1 MKRALV
7 VVYSHVEFYPPT
19 INAIEVLS
27 EKYDDVIILHRNT
40 KVKKYIFADN
50 VKEFISGDFVSINDT
65 QIKSY
70 WWKLK
75 SFFSFCKLFYKLI
88 KDYKPGLIL
97 IYDPIPLLSYKII
110 QTFVNVDAKT
120 WYHNH
125 DLLTENNVKRFS
137 ISWFA
142 MLNEKSFI
150 HNVDVFSLPT
160 QLRMMY
166 FNSNNI
172 SLLPNYPSL
181 KLISKINNISKPKL
195 ESDKFKIIYQG
206 VISEGHGIEEI
217 IMSASIIQ
225 NIEFSIVGFY
235 NDDYLVKLRELINTC
250 NVDSKVKI
258 YPFFDDYK
266 SLLTFTSEHDIGVGL
281 YMSNNE
287 MNKTMGTASNKI
299 FEYIAC
305 GLVVLLN
312 DTPFYRD
319 LFKSNDCIFFTEIN
333 QNAITNSIQSIIL
346 NKIKLNCNSSISF
359 EKDFYFEKQ
368 FLPILESLNDSI

>member
-27 EKYDDVIILHRNT
+27 DKYDEVIILHRNT

-75 SFFSFCKLFYKLI
+75 SFFSFCKSFYRLI
-88 KDYKPGLIL
+88 KNYKPDLIL
-97 IYDPIPLLSYKII
+97 IYDPIPLLSFKII
-110 QTFVNVDAKT
+110 QLFTNIKAKT

-125 DLLTENNVKRFS
+125 DLLTEKNVKRFS

-142 MLNEKSFI
+142 MLNEKTFI
-150 HNVDVFSLPT
+150 HNVDVFSLPSK
-160 QLRMMY
+160 LRMTY
-166 FNSNNI
+166 FNSDKI

-181 KLISKINNISKPKL
+181 KLITKINYFNKIKSDSSKL
-195 ESDKFKIIYQG
+195 KIIYQG
-206 VISEGHGIEEI
+206 MISEGHGIEEI
-217 IMSASIIQ
+217 IIATSEIR

-235 NDDYLVKLRELINTC
+235 NDDYINKLRGLIDTYDVN
-250 NVDSKVKI
+250 SKVKI

-266 SLLTFTSEHDIGVGL
+266 SLLAFTSEHDVGVGL
-281 YMSNNE
+281 YMNNNE
-287 MNKTMGTASNKI
+287 MNSTMGTASNKI

-333 QNAITNSIQSIIL
+333 QNAITNSIQSIVL

-359 EKDFYFEKQ
+359 ENDFYFEKQ